1 MKSCR
6 HNDELYK
13 LYIEPS
19 SRCNLACTM
28 CFRNTWIDEALA
40 DMNRR
45 VFDRVI
51 DTISESIHTVFFG
64 GMGEP
69 LIHEDIIYMARQAAS
84 KGKHVELLSNGMLL
98 TRETSAALL
107 DAGLSMLWLSLDSV
121 NEGGYA
127 SIRQNSSLP
136 LVLQNIS
143 DFNTERA
150 KHKGV
155 KLGLTF
161 VAMRSN
167 ITQLG
172 KLSQFAQDHGFDDI
186 NVSNVL
192 PTDAASLNE
201 SLAARIV
208 NIGYGTEG
216 TPPHISLPSM
226 DMSIDGV
233 SNSLAALRPR
243 KYCKFIAEGKAFVRH
258 DGEVSPC
265 MALLHSGSTFLE
277 DKKRTVYHHSFGN
290 VENTG
295 LGDIW
300 NSAEYADFRERV
312 RKFEFSP
319 CTQCGGCDYRDDN
332 QADCFGNVKPTCG
345 ACLWS
350 EGVLSCP

>member
-1 MKSCR
+1 M
-6 HNDELYK
+6 D
-13 LYIEPS
+13 
-19 SRCNLACTM
+19 
-28 CFRNTWIDEALA
+28 
-40 DMNRR
+40 RR

-51 DTISESIHTVFFG
+51 NTMPESVHTVFFG

-69 LIHEDIIYMARQAAS
+69 LIHEDIIYMVRRAAS
-84 KGKHVELLSNGMLL
+84 QGKRVELLTNGMLL
-98 TRETSAALL
+98 THEASAALL
-107 DAGLSMLWLSLDSV
+107 DAGLGMLWLSLDSV

-143 DFNTERA
+143 DFNTERI
-150 KHKGV
+150 KRKNV

-208 NIGYGTEG
+208 NIGIGTEG
-216 TPPHISLPSM
+216 APPRISLPPM
-226 DMSIDGV
+226 DMSIVGV

-243 KYCKFIAEGKAFVRH
+243 KHCNFIAEGTAFVRH
-258 DGEVSPC
+258 DGDVSPC

-290 VENTG
+290 VENTD
-295 LGDIW
+295 LGEIW
-300 NSAEYADFRERV
+300 NSVEYADFRGRV